1 LIEKDP
7 QKFTTPLLREIFF
20 FDHVGLS
27 DTILIFS
34 KKQITSMGML
44 IFYLVLALGISFLCS
59 ILESVLLSVN
69 MSYIYLKEEDGSP
82 SAKVLK
88 KLKNQIDRP
97 LAAILTLNTMAHTIG
112 AAGVGS
118 EATKLFGEVYFGIIS
133 AVLTILILVFSEIIP
148 KTIGAQFWRELS
160 MPSARIIQVL
170 IVITYPLVLLT
181 EFITKLISK
190 ENKKESVS
198 REEVAM
204 LASLGLDEGIFKETE
219 SKIIINLIRLR
230 DIKVKDIM
238 TPRTVMLT
246 AAETMTLA
254 EFFGQENFFQF
265 SRIPIFQESI
275 DKISGYVLKQDV
287 MEKLAA
293 GENNNEIKNLKRD
306 IIVSYENI
314 TVPVLFEKL
323 LFKKEHISLIIN
335 EYGGTEGLVTMEDI
349 IETILG
355 LEITDERDIQTDMQ
369 ELARERWAKRTKH
382 INIK

>member
-1 LIEKDP
+1 
-7 QKFTTPLLREIFF
+7 
-20 FDHVGLS
+20 
-27 DTILIFS
+27 
-34 KKQITSMGML
+34 MGML